1 MKLNFPPSTDLFQI
15 ARDLAKIGYVVSAK
29 RNKDGS
35 HDVFARPTNEQMV
48 QSRLQEAKSVQS

>member
-15 ARDLAKIGYVVSAK
+15 AKELAKIGYIVSAK

-35 HDVFARPTNEQMV
+35 HDVIERPTVAPKEPA
-48 QSRLQEAKSVQS
+48 LHAE